1 MKKCLIFCVTIWLI
15 FLIFVVLPI
24 IFIPKLLSGDLD
36 KYKAVS
42 KYTENEVIDLVNL
55 YVSETTKDN
64 WKYSYKVIDKKPLEV
79 CVRSWNVCEKYKT
92 IEDAYQYAVEV
103 TDTTTDTLEARI
115 IVEDKYKKNG
125 KLISNI
131 YVDEIYY
138 DGEYK
143 ERYQQLLSLLNSYD
157 SMLYLLF
164 NDETAFGETKKIQ
177 YGFIYSPNVADIESL
192 LNKLTKEPNKYYWDF
207 IITNNKDVFAYTFL
221 GNMNGYNNIFD
232 KYNVID
238 TMNKVDLSAF
248 NNDSNVLIENSS
260 KDGVTIVNSILKK
273 YEEDR

>member
-1 MKKCLIFCVTIWLI
+1 MKKCLILCVTVWLFFI
-15 FLIFVVLPI
+15 IFVVLPI
-24 IFIPKLLSGDLD
+24 IFIPKLLFGDLD

-79 CVRSWNVCEKYKT
+79 CVRSWNVCEKYKI
-92 IEDAYQYAVEV
+92 IEDAYQYVVEV

-138 DGEYK
+138 VGEYK

-157 SMLYLLF
+157 SMLYILF

-192 LNKLTKEPNKYYWDF
+192 LNKLAKEPNKYYWDF

-221 GNMNGYNNIFD
+221 GNMIGYNNIFD